1 MQYILL
7 LILAFIASNSAQGT
21 GVCPNPGVSDDCDR
35 CGSSDDPHITTL
47 DGLRYDQHTDGCF
60 KYITPCSTDYL
71 PFEVCGCHEMCSVG
85 GGTGHGEGCPSNIR
99 CIRDLHI
106 TFFDSSGLPDY
117 EIFIDGANGANPA
130 EDSGP
135 LALGPLV
142 STTTYFFDVDHT
154 FTYTQT
160 SSVHEFEVF
169 SGSTL
174 DFYAHIRYSPGS
186 LEIFLGQTY
195 FEDITCG
202 LCGLYDHDQSNDF
215 TGASGTVHLL
225 PSAIPYGP
233 VDAATNT
240 LINDFANTYLCNGAT
255 TPTDYGCEPTE
266 DDKLCFLAMI
276 DCCQDL
282 WDAIFAGVTW
292 DNDMVDEAAFQANW
306 LQDCAFDACALTLN
320 AVDCDNKG
328 DEFSYAIAN
337 VKDTATAVYTV
348 QEPEDD
354 FESNCTAKV
363 CAHGD
368 NEMQLDVSYDSGSN
382 WDLAVASEGDWKQ
395 TMTAVINPVDENT
408 VLRFTVTDLHVVGG
422 FIATVQLCGT
432 NGYIFEFY
440 TDEINTYFDV
450 ISDSAGDPLLDEFT
464 PFGGNPWGGYVKPS
478 KVECMNL
485 NADWMWNDKKENT
498 MVFDVFFGHHLDI
511 LRKLDCVEEVTP
523 APTMDCCSVFDSVD
537 DYLDQ
542 CYCSDTTTAGVVMN
556 KAELTEAI
564 ASNGV
569 AMNKAELIDAVAQE
583 DTSGGHSAGVN
594 MIVDDVRS
602 VGNVFEKKL
611 NEEMNEIK
619 HMIYA
624 TWVLIFA
631 CFVINLGVVN
641 GVCIWNKDSEF
652 KSVHGGHESDDD
664 DAECL

>member
-1 MQYILL
+1 MMYFIA
-7 LILAFIASNSAQGT
+7 LILAFIPFNHAGDRDCPCIFSET
-21 GVCPNPGVSDDCDR
+21 GCPPGVAECDQ
-35 CGSSDDPHITTL
+35 CWSHDDPHILTF
-47 DGLRYDQHTDGCF
+47 DGVAYDQHTDGCF

-135 LALGPLV
+135 LVLGPLV

-282 WDAIFAGVTW
+282 WNELFVGGLSW

-348 QEPEDD
+348 QEPDDD

-464 PFGGNPWGGYVKPS
+464 PFGGNPWGGHVNPN
-478 KVECMNL
+478 KVECMNEE
-485 NADWMWNDKKENT
+485 ADWMWNDKTLNT
-498 MVFDVFFGHHLDI
+498 MVFEVFLGHHLDI
-511 LRKLDCVEEVTP
+511 LRRLDCVEEVTP
-523 APTMDCCSVFDSVD
+523 APTVDCCSTFASID
-537 DYLDQ
+537 DYLDT
-542 CYCSDTTTAGVVMN
+542 CYCDSDMTTAPPTLSNTQATLQTANTAATKMKDTTGPTGSTLNTVTLN
-556 KAELTEAI
+556 KAY
-564 ASNGV
+564 SV
-569 AMNKAELIDAVAQE
+569 
-583 DTSGGHSAGVN
+583 GVN
-594 MIVDDVRS
+594 AMIDVDYKRM
-602 VGNVFEKKL
+602 
-611 NEEMNEIK
+611 NEEMNQIK
-619 HMIYA
+619 NMLYA
-624 TWVLIFA
+624 TWVIIIGCFA
-631 CFVINLGVVN
+631 LHMTLTSG
-641 GVCIWNKDSEF
+641 WF
-652 KSVHGGHESDDD
+652 KAKQKQFLMD
-664 DAECL
+664 